1 MDWTCIAPTVA
12 ILTMALA
19 AMIGVRKR
27 LNRWHQRRRAW
38 RAEKR
43 VGKCANCGYPL
54 KGLDI
59 PRCPECGALRGFKK
73 PLTELG
79 LTEEEIRAGFA
90 RRRQEREP
98 RQGSSE
104 SQP

>member
-1 MDWTCIAPTVA
+1 M
-12 ILTMALA
+12 
-19 AMIGVRKR
+19 
-27 LNRWHQRRRAW
+27 
-38 RAEKR
+38 
-43 VGKCANCGYPL
+43 

-73 PLTELG
+73 PLTDLG

-90 RRRQEREP
+90 RRRREREP

>member
-1 MDWTCIAPTVA
+1 MDWTWIAPTVA
-12 ILTMALA
+12 ILAMALGA
-19 AMIGVRKR
+19 VIGVRKR
-27 LNRWHQRRRAW
+27 LGRWHQLRRAR
-38 RAEKR
+38 RAEKG
-43 VGKCANCGYPL
+43 VGTCANCGYPL

-79 LTEEEIRAGFA
+79 LTEEEIREGYA
-90 RRRQEREP
+90 RRRRKREP